1 MSGDKPW
8 PEVPI
13 GNKDHTNA
21 AVVIIGAGISGKSL
35 LISPLHR
42 TLPTNSN
49 SYLSLQASAQQSTS
63 SNATTA
69 KTSPSSKN
77 PPV

>member
-21 AVVIIGAGISGKSL
+21 AVVIIGAGISGKSPFTYL
-35 LISPLHR
+35 SHLQPSQSSL
-42 TLPTNSN
+42 TFD
-49 SYLSLQASAQQSTS
+49 LSLQEYARQSTS
-63 SNATTA
+63 
-69 KTSPSSKN
+69 
-77 PPV
+77 